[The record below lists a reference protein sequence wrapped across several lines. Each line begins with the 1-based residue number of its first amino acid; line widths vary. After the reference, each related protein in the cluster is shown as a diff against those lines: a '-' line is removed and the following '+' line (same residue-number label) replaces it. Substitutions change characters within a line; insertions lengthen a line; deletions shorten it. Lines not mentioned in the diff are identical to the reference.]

1 MASRKLRPVV
11 IDFETEPI
19 EERPH
24 YPPKPVGVSIFLPS
38 DKKPH
43 YYAFGHPTG
52 NNCSEQ
58 DAKRALAKAYEE
70 AKRGD
75 GILCHHAKFD
85 LDVAET
91 HWGLKLPPWELI
103 HDTVFLIFLD
113 DPYSPDLQLKPAA
126 HRLLGMAPDEQDAI
140 LQWAID
146 NKLLARNAKKAGHLI
161 CKAPGD
167 LVGKY
172 ADGDVIRT
180 RKIFEL
186 LHKRVTVDSE
196 MAEPYD
202 RERRLMPILLQ
213 NERDGMHADR
223 KLLGQHVKIYE
234 KAMEDAVRW
243 VGKTLKTPDLNLDA
257 PKDVLA
263 ALKKAGKVDEDKL
276 LLTPGG
282 DHSASKDSLLGAVK
296 DKRVLQVLQYQS
308 KLSTALNTFIKPW
321 HRQVEETGC
330 TVHPSWNQVRL
341 HNSGGADAGAKTGR
355 LSASRFMNVPKEF
368 EEEEGKFEHP
378 RFSGILLPE
387 LPMVRHYLLPDPGQ
401 WWIKRDY
408 SSQELRVLGHF
419 EDGALLD
426 AYIEDPELDV
436 HQLAGDM
443 LIEMG
448 FFDGDRKKARK
459 GCKTIG
465 FGLLYGMG
473 LGSLAERLGTDVKEA
488 GVIKNAYL
496 EIFPG
501 LKDLQKEL
509 TQRGKAGLSLRTWGG
524 RVYFVEPPRFMEKRG
539 RVVSFE
545 YKLLNF
551 LIQGSSADCTKEAVI
566 RYHDVKKDGR
576 FLVMVHDEINI
587 SAPKSKYKQEAQILR
602 EAMASVE
609 FDVPMLS
616 DSKFGPNWGALKP
629 IGEKLWLPER
639 FRQAA

>member
-1 MASRKLRPVV
+1 MAARKLKPVV
-11 IDFETEPI
+11 VDFETNPI
-19 EERPH
+19 EERPF
-24 YPPKPVGVSIFLPS
+24 YPPKPVGVSIMLPA
-38 DKKPH
+38 DKKPK
-43 YYAFGHPTG
+43 YYAFGHPVG

-58 DAKRALAKAYEE
+58 DAKRALAHAYEE

-91 HWGLKLPPWELI
+91 HWGLTLPSWELF

-140 LQWAID
+140 LQWAIE
-146 NKLLARNAKKAGHLI
+146 NKLLPRNAKKAGHLI
-161 CKAPGD
+161 CQAPGD

-180 RKIFEL
+180 RKIFDL
-186 LHKRVTVDSE
+186 LHKRVTVDRE
-196 MAEPYD
+196 MREAYD
-202 RERRLMPILLQ
+202 RERRLMPILLE
-213 NERDGMHADR
+213 NERQGVHADS
-223 KLLGQHVKIYE
+223 KLLAQHAKIYE
-234 KAMEDAVRW
+234 QAMTDAVRW

-263 ALKKAGKVDEDKL
+263 ALKKSGKVDEDKL

-282 DHSASKDSLLGAVK
+282 DHSASKDSLLGAVT

-308 KLSTALNTFIKPW
+308 KLATALNTFIKPW
-321 HRQVEETGC
+321 HRQAEATGG

-341 HNSGGADAGAKTGR
+341 HNSGGSDAGAKTGR
-355 LSASRFMNVPKEF
+355 MSASRFMNVPKAF

-378 RFSGILLPE
+378 RFKGIELPE
-387 LPMVRHYLLPDPGQ
+387 LPAVRLYLLPDPKQ
-401 WWIKRDY
+401 VWVKRDY
-408 SSQELRVLGHF
+408 ASQELRVLGHF
-419 EDGALLD
+419 EDGALLE
-426 AYIEDPELDV
+426 AYHEDPDMDV
-436 HQLAGDM
+436 HQMAGDL

-473 LGSLAERLGTDVKEA
+473 LGSLAERLGTDVKTA
-488 GVIKNAYL
+488 GIIKNAYL

-501 LKDLQKEL
+501 LKDIQKEL
-509 TQRGKAGLSLRTWGG
+509 TTRGKAGLSLRTWGG
-524 RVYFVEPPRFMEKRG
+524 REYFVEPPKFVEKRG
-539 RVVSFE
+539 RVVTFE

-551 LIQGSSADCTKEAVI
+551 LIQGSSADCTKEGII

-576 FLVMVHDEINI
+576 FLITVHDEINI
-587 SAPKSKYKQEAQILR
+587 SAPKSAFKKEAQILR

-616 DSKFGPNWGALKP
+616 DGKFGPNWGMLESL
-629 IGEKLWLPER
+629 GEKPWIPER
-639 FRQAA
+639 YCI